1 MNGFTRRLRR
11 IVAAIALGLGVAIV
25 SAPLIAPSATAQISA
40 PASPAAAQE
49 QLLLQYLQG
58 DVRGRVS
65 IPDQRAATLIQ
76 PAGRAFAETWRTTMK
91 WVGAVSILGML
102 GVITLF
108 YLVRGR
114 IRIRGGRSGRTI
126 ERFSGVERF
135 AHWLTA
141 SSFVVLGIT
150 GLNISFGREL
160 LLPLMGPEAFTAW
173 SEAGKVAHN
182 FLSFP
187 FTLGILLMLVLWL
200 RDNIPNET
208 DLRWFAAGGGLVGS
222 KHASARKFN
231 GGQKL
236 IFWTT
241 IIGGGIVA
249 VSGYVKM
256 FPFQFIA
263 TDIHGMQLAAQVHG
277 MTSFVMIAIIL
288 AHIYIG
294 SLGMEGAFSA
304 MGSGRV
310 DLNWAKEHHDLWVEE
325 MMGAGRKAAAPT
337 GAKGVG
343 AD

>member
-1 MNGFTRRLRR
+1 MNGFTRRLRS
-11 IVAAIALGLGVAIV
+11 VLAAILLGVGVAI
-25 SAPLIAPSATAQISA
+25 ATAPVTAPAAEAQSA
-40 PASPAAAQE
+40 VPASPAAAQE
-49 QLLLQYLQG
+49 QLLLHYLQG

-65 IPDQRAATLIQ
+65 IPDQRAAMLIQ
-76 PAGRAFAETWRTTMK
+76 PAGRAFAEAWRTTMK
-91 WVGAVSILGML
+91 WIGAVSILGML
-102 GVITLF
+102 VVITLF

-114 IRIRGGRSGRTI
+114 VRIRSGRSGRTI
-126 ERFSGVERF
+126 ERFSGLERF

-141 SSFVVLGIT
+141 SSFIVLGIT
-150 GLNISFGREL
+150 GLNISFGREV
-160 LLPLMGPEAFTAW
+160 LLPLVGPEAFTAW

-200 RDNIPNET
+200 RHNIPNGT

-222 KHASARKFN
+222 KHAPARKFN

-249 VSGYVKM
+249 VTGYIKM

-263 TDIHGMQLAAQVHG
+263 TDIHGMQLATQVHG
-277 MTSFVMIAIIL
+277 IASFVMIAVIL

-294 SLGMEGAFSA
+294 SLGMEGAFAA

-310 DLNWAKEHHDLWVEE
+310 DLNWAKEHHSLWVEE
-325 MMGAGRKAAAPT
+325 MMGAGRKAAPPS